1 MGHRTITCLLT
12 AIAVC
17 GGASL
22 ATAQNSNTVGTG
34 SASDS
39 NGTVGSAGSGSAG
52 DTSAS
57 TVGTAGTST
66 GEDGETASTL
76 GSAGSAA
83 GGDKN
88 TSRTN
93 IHGNENNLHGKSQA
107 KAMDQGGTWSKSKT
121 QTKAKQGEELS
132 TRTKTMSHEAG
143 GPPSKS
149 TSSSTF
155 DVE

>member
-1 MGHRTITCLLT
+1 MGYRAITCLLT

-17 GGASL
+17 GGASVSQ
-22 ATAQNSNTVGTG
+22 AQNSSTVGTG
-34 SASDS
+34 SASES
-39 NGTVGSAGSGSAG
+39 SGTVGSAGSGSAG

-57 TVGTAGTST
+57 TVGTAGTSSD
-66 GEDGETASTL
+66 EDGASASSL

-121 QTKAKQGEELS
+121 QMKVKQGEELS

-149 TSSSTF
+149 TSSSTV